1 MVFSRALN
9 ASEVLRWVDSIKKTR
24 IAKINGSKY
33 VTSITEELIEEIE
46 AALLSAHGLPHKHR
60 QTIEAIRN
68 ELQASVE
75 TCKDLLEEPD
85 FKPVLR
91 VFSIGED

>member
-1 MVFSRALN
+1 MESKELLESLLSR
-9 ASEVLRWVDSIKKTR
+9 
-24 IAKINGSKY
+24 SKY
-33 VTSITEELIEEIE
+33 VTSITEELIEEIDE
-46 AALLSAHGLPHKHR
+46 ALLSAYGLPHKHR

-75 TCKDLLEEPD
+75 ACKDLLKEPD
-85 FKPVLR
+85 LKPVLR